1 MSGSESG
8 NEVHEKHDPDGTR
21 MLARCLD
28 KLDGV
33 LVQHGFQFKDDCVWE
48 NFAEELQNLLYR
60 HYDDLTGGD
69 SSYDPNAPESDSG
82 EEDEE
87 TPSSETLDS
96 SSSESPIIKNKKS
109 KK

>member
-1 MSGSESG
+1 MSEQE
-8 NEVHEKHDPDGTR
+8 EVSHDETKHDPDGTR

-33 LVQHGFQFKDDCVWE
+33 LKRHGFQFKDDCVWE
-48 NFAEELQNLLYR
+48 NFAEELQNLLFR

-69 SSYDPNAPESDSG
+69 SSYDPNAPESESG

-96 SSSESPIIKNKKS
+96 SSESPIIKNKKS